1 MVRDVGKEDTERNSS
16 EHVLA
21 QHFSTSALLSFCAA
35 PFPVVGA
42 VLRTTQCLAASVVS
56 TH

>member
-21 QHFSTSALLSFCAA
+21 QHFSTSALLSFRAA